1 MKIYDIVSDLS
12 AEMGNQTNAIITG
25 IETKQN
31 IISNYSIAMIVG
43 YMNELIY
50 LQLQVIS

>member
-1 MKIYDIVSDLS
+1 MKIYGIAYASS
-12 AEMGNQTNAIITG
+12 AKIISQMNVIIIG
-25 IETKQN
+25 IKTKQN

-50 LQLQVIS
+50 LLKLPT